1 MNIEYLHN
9 DVNPSWRLSMM
20 ESCKAGN
27 AVTAHCRTLS
37 TTYNRRRAPKIF
49 AKVNFD
55 SKIRKAYKVKSFTTV
70 CRIQLFSKT
79 QLEYRES

>member
-1 MNIEYLHN
+1 MSIQHTQLYATRPMNIEYLHN

-37 TTYNRRRAPKIF
+37 ITYNRRRAQKYSPK
-49 AKVNFD
+49 
-55 SKIRKAYKVKSFTTV
+55 
-70 CRIQLFSKT
+70 
-79 QLEYRES
+79 